1 MYDADTFYTS
11 SALQEKRQILVSLS
25 SGLCIQR
32 DNTQH
37 LRPPVNFI
45 SNKFNFTSRSYN
57 LKAIQAV
64 L

>member
-37 LRPPVNFI
+37 LRAADQLYF
-45 SNKFNFTSRSYN
+45 K
-57 LKAIQAV
+57 
-64 L
+64 